1 MKSGHDGYRPGAGN
15 LSKVDKAAKKAA
27 TDAEKEANGNRLKAM
42 LGQTGGP
49 RAFTENTATTVDS
62 PMGSEE
68 AAPGLESKPTPP
80 ISTSD
85 PSSAVGRSPDRLPR
99 ISNVREGI
107 LASEATVEGSAGA
120 EEQTAHP
127 LEDLLKTLGEGPFE
141 PDPTD
146 KVYST
151 AGLDDSIPSP
161 DGLEEDDE
169 DEDDEG
175 GICLPPPAN
184 ATKEEER
191 AGPTVQ
197 Q

>member
-1 MKSGHDGYRPGAGN
+1 
-15 LSKVDKAAKKAA
+15 
-27 TDAEKEANGNRLKAM
+27 
-42 LGQTGGP
+42 
-49 RAFTENTATTVDS
+49 
-62 PMGSEE
+62 
-68 AAPGLESKPTPP
+68 
-80 ISTSD
+80 
-85 PSSAVGRSPDRLPR
+85 
-99 ISNVREGI
+99 
-107 LASEATVEGSAGA
+107 
-120 EEQTAHP
+120 
-127 LEDLLKTLGEGPFE
+127 LKTLGEGPFE